1 MKYYRLGES
10 EELIKEAFGI
20 EKSDKKKSL
29 TAKKIE
35 NIRKKLE
42 NKVKDILYSDIDD
55 CVYNN

>member
-10 EELIKEAFGI
+10 EELIKEAFGM

-42 NKVKDILYSDIDD
+42 NKVKDILYSNVDD
-55 CVYNN
+55 CVLS

>member
-10 EELIKEAFGI
+10 EELIREAFGI
-20 EKSDKKKSL
+20 KKSDKKKSL

-42 NKVKDILYSDIDD
+42 NKIKDILYSNVDD
-55 CVYNN
+55 CVLS

>member
-20 EKSDKKKSL
+20 EKSYKRKSL

-42 NKVKDILYSDIDD
+42 NKVKDILYSNVDD
-55 CVYNN
+55 CVLS

>member
-29 TAKKIE
+29 TVKKIE
-35 NIRKKLE
+35 NIRKRLE
-42 NKVKDILYSDIDD
+42 NKVKDILYSNVDD
-55 CVYNN
+55 CVLS

>member
-42 NKVKDILYSDIDD
+42 NKVKDILYSNVDD
-55 CVYNN
+55 CVLS

>member
-55 CVYNN
+55 CVLS

>member
-20 EKSDKKKSL
+20 EKSDKKKGL

-42 NKVKDILYSDIDD
+42 NKVKDILYSNVDD
-55 CVYNN
+55 CVLS

>member
-29 TAKKIE
+29 TEKKIE

-42 NKVKDILYSDIDD
+42 NKVKDILYSNVDD
-55 CVYNN
+55 CVLS

>member
-20 EKSDKKKSL
+20 KKSNKKNSMN
-29 TAKKIE
+29 AKKIE

-42 NKVKDILYSDIDD
+42 NKVKDILYSDADN
-55 CVYNN
+55 CVFA

>member
-20 EKSDKKKSL
+20 EKSNKKKSL

-42 NKVKDILYSDIDD
+42 NKVKDILYSNVDD
-55 CVYNN
+55 CVLS

>member
-20 EKSDKKKSL
+20 EKGDKKKSS

-42 NKVKDILYSDIDD
+42 KKVKDILYSNVED
-55 CVYNN
+55 CVLS

>member
-20 EKSDKKKSL
+20 EKSDKKKSS

-42 NKVKDILYSDIDD
+42 KKVKDILYSNVED
-55 CVYNN
+55 CVLS

>member
-42 NKVKDILYSDIDD
+42 NKVKDILYSNIDD
-55 CVYNN
+55 CVVS

>member
-20 EKSDKKKSL
+20 EKSDKKKSS

-35 NIRKKLE
+35 NIRKRLE
-42 NKVKDILYSDIDD
+42 TKVKDILYSNVDD
-55 CVYNN
+55 CVLS

>member
-20 EKSDKKKSL
+20 EKSNRKKSL

-42 NKVKDILYSDIDD
+42 NKVKDILYSNVDD
-55 CVYNN
+55 CVLS